1 MTTNLIRL
9 AKAEGLPLQ
18 KSTLYKWK
26 HLGKYPQIFV
36 KLGGALF
43 VDLVAL
49 EKLIEAGRL
58 REKIRR

>member
-9 AKAEGLPLQ
+9 ARAEGLPLQ

-36 KLGGALF
+36 KLGGAQF

>member
-49 EKLIEAGRL
+49 ENLIEAGRL
-58 REKIRR
+58 REKIHR